1 MIVTVFKTG
10 GDTMILMRMIKA
22 SFNRFFGAKQKDLQP
37 RDILE
42 RLLSSMEDRKM
53 GGFDRKYLVPNRYT
67 LYLNPFDYEDISPF
81 LAHAGEQLK
90 HKVLDRIKK
99 KGYAI
104 LSPSLFIDIRKDE
117 SLLRNQLVIKS
128 SFLEVKET
136 PAPVAAVPFKL
147 PDPVNPVRPI
157 FTPHKAMEPKDREP
171 APEAS
176 GKTGTRVME
185 ERETRVKED
194 RVTRCLDAPLMNLEV
209 VEGTDKGVKLTLKEG
224 EYIFGRAR
232 DADILL
238 KDPEEYISRKHFKV
252 VVSKDLARIRD
263 LGGRNKTFLNDIEIA
278 EASLNKGDLIRAGK
292 TLLRVA

>member
-1 MIVTVFKTG
+1 MKIMNLIRARI
-10 GDTMILMRMIKA
+10 DRL
-22 SFNRFFGAKQKDLQP
+22 FGKKSKDLQP
-37 RDILE
+37 RDILD
-42 RLLSSMEDRKM
+42 RLLGSMEERKM

-99 KGYAI
+99 KGYTI

-128 SFLEVKET
+128 SFLEVNNSAA
-136 PAPVAAVPFKL
+136 PAPFKAPGIADSPKPTLVPR
-147 PDPVNPVRPI
+147 RP
-157 FTPHKAMEPKDREP
+157 MEPKDKEP
-171 APEAS
+171 IPEIS
-176 GKTGTRVME
+176 GKTNTKVLEERQTRVRE
-185 ERETRVKED
+185 EGI
-194 RVTRCLDAPLMNLEV
+194 TRCLDAPLMNLEV
-209 VEGTDKGVKLTLKEG
+209 IEGTDKGVRLALKEG
-224 EYIFGRAR
+224 EYVFGRAR

-252 VVSKDLARIRD
+252 VVAGQTARIRD
-263 LGGRNKTFLNDIEIA
+263 LGGKNKTFLNDIEIA
-278 EASLNKGDLIRAGK
+278 EASLNRGDIIRVGR